1 MAPRLEE
8 LRQTKAAAESG
19 QMMSS
24 GENSVKEESYQEN
37 VSAYPSTN

>member
-24 GENSVKEESYQEN
+24 GENSAKEESCQEN
-37 VSAYPSTN
+37 ASVNPSTK